1 MDGAHDMGG
10 MHGFGAVVTPGSE
23 LPYHERWEPRTF
35 ALHLLT
41 GFEGLGAGPGGR
53 QTREE
58 MDPAGYLAASYYE
71 RWTWSNERR
80 LLRKGTIAPG
90 DVDAMVQRLAAGEPP
105 AEHEDPQMA
114 ERIISRLQRRAPM
127 DPAPP
132 DARFAAGDRV
142 RVRRMRPDGHTR
154 CPRYVRGVAGTIE
167 RVHGADRLP
176 DLTTYGKPAEP
187 EPVYSVA
194 FASTDVWGPSEEPPF
209 TVLLDLWD
217 SYLEP
222 A

>member
-1 MDGAHDMGG
+1 MGG
-10 MHGFGAVVTPGSE
+10 MHGFGTVAEPGSE
-23 LPYHERWEPRTF
+23 LPYHERWEPRIF

-58 MDPAGYLAASYYE
+58 MDPASYLAASYFE
-71 RWTWSNERR
+71 RWMWSAEQR

-90 DVDAMVQRLAAGEPP
+90 EVEAMMERLAAGEPVP
-105 AEHEDPQMA
+105 AHADA
-114 ERIISRLQRRAPM
+114 EMRERMIGRLQRRAPM
-127 DPAPP
+127 APP
-132 DARFAAGDRV
+132 PADARFGPGDRV
-142 RVRRMRPDGHTR
+142 RVKRMRPDGHTR
-154 CPRYVRGVAGTIE
+154 CPRYVRGVAGTVE
-167 RVHGADRLP
+167 VVRGADRLP

-187 EPVYSVA
+187 EPVYAVA
-194 FASTDVWGPSEEPPF
+194 FASHDVWGPSEEPPF